1 MALAFGAG
9 LGRSLAIRPRH
20 HPPFVSRSRFA
31 ASYDPGVIARAVR
44 LAQATSSTTSV
55 LVLIAFNLVPLVG
68 VLVGRWN
75 VATLLVLYWVEN
87 GVIGVLNVP
96 KVLLAEGPTRTGI
109 GSALALVP
117 ASRGLI
123 AAFFLVHY
131 GVFWVVHG
139 IFVWTLPLFASLG
152 SATATLFDG
161 PGAVDAPL
169 GGFGGFGPF
178 APFGAA
184 AGTGVDGSAVVW
196 GAIGL
201 AISHG
206 VSFVLNYL
214 GRGEYRKVSPQEQA
228 QQPYSRLIVL
238 HLAIIFGGFVS
249 LMMGSPL
256 GSILVLVLLKTA
268 LDVRF
273 HRREHD
279 RLAARPATG

>member
-1 MALAFGAG
+1 M
-9 LGRSLAIRPRH
+9 IR
-20 HPPFVSRSRFA
+20 
-31 ASYDPGVIARAVR
+31 DVIARAVR

-68 VLVGRWN
+68 VLLGRWN

-87 GVIGVLNVP
+87 GVIGILNVP
-96 KVLLAEGPTRTGI
+96 KILLAEGPARTGM

-131 GVFWVVHG
+131 GLFWVVHG
-139 IFVWTLPLFASLG
+139 IFVWTLPLFASMRGATGALLDG
-152 SATATLFDG
+152 SG
-161 PGAVDAPL
+161 GVDVP
-169 GGFGGFGPF
+169 FGGFGL
-178 APFGAA
+178 FGAA

-196 GAIGL
+196 GVVGL

-249 LMMGSPL
+249 LMLGSPL
-256 GSILVLVLLKTA
+256 GSIIVLVLLKTA

>member
-1 MALAFGAG
+1 M
-9 LGRSLAIRPRH
+9 IR
-20 HPPFVSRSRFA
+20 
-31 ASYDPGVIARAVR
+31 GVIARAVR

-68 VLVGRWN
+68 VLLGRWN

-87 GVIGVLNVP
+87 GVIGILNVP
-96 KVLLAEGPTRTGI
+96 KILLAEGQAQTGPARAVAV
-109 GSALALVP
+109 GQ
-117 ASRGLI
+117 ASRGLV

-131 GVFWVVHG
+131 GIFWVVHG
-139 IFVWTLPLFASLG
+139 IFVWTLPMFASIG
-152 SATATLFDG
+152 GATGALFGG
-161 PGAVDAPL
+161 PGAIDAPF
-169 GGFGGFGPF
+169 GGSGVGGFGPF
-178 APFGAA
+178 GPA

-201 AISHG
+201 AISHA

-228 QQPYSRLIVL
+228 QEPYSRLIVL

-249 LMMGSPL
+249 LMLGSPI
-256 GSILVLVLLKTA
+256 GAIIVLVLLKTA

-273 HRREHD
+273 HRRAHD